1 MRKSNILSIVLIV
14 LITAGLVVAAR
25 FFFPSGGNDI
35 VMIVKRTVIVDGER
49 NDRLSYNFYINRKG
63 EYYYATGNDFKKI
76 GSRFSTVKESEF
88 EAFLNDEFFSWKY
101 DKMLEGPY
109 VSKLEASSYLRTI
122 DNLEEDDEKVT
133 LKLGEYNNHLDYA
146 DVTYEVKVRSDASE
160 SFIPIAFFENNKSN
174 SFTGTVFANPNAQKI
189 VKNLLQKWPVK
200 MENGPELESIIQSLE
215 G

>member
-1 MRKSNILSIVLIV
+1 MRKSSIVSIVLIL
-14 LITAGLVVAAR
+14 LITAGLMVAAR
-25 FFFPSGGNDI
+25 FYFPPGGKDI
-35 VMIVKRTVIVDGER
+35 VMIVKRTVVVDGEK
-49 NDRLSYNFYINRKG
+49 NDRLSYNLYINKNG
-63 EYYYATGNDFKKI
+63 EYYYANGNDFKKI
-76 GSRFSTVKESEF
+76 YSRFSTVKDSEF

-109 VSKLEASSYLRTI
+109 ISKLEANSYLRTI
-122 DNLEEDDEKVT
+122 DT
-133 LKLGEYNNHLDYA
+133 LKEDGEKETLKTDTFYNHLDYA

-160 SFIPIAFFENNKSN
+160 SFITIALFENNQSD